1 MNSYTTYTVFQNKIK
16 KNLIAYK
23 NIDNKSK
30 ICAVVKANA
39 YGIGTINVVP
49 KIESLVDCFA
59 VANFQEA
66 KSASQYTSKPIIIL
80 NFVPEDTIFECAKNG
95 FQISVSNFSQLLQI
109 KKYSKEKAV
118 GIHLAVDTGMH
129 RIGFDSCEKFEKAL
143 KFIKNSKNIEIKGI
157 FSHIFNAKNK
167 QDTQKQNQIFEK
179 YLQILSQYFDI
190 SKITKH
196 LLASESA
203 IKYPEYRYDMV
214 RLGIV
219 LYANF
224 DGKEQFCD
232 AVQIKSK
239 IVGIKEVNIG
249 ESVGYNKKFIAKQ
262 KTKIATIPLG
272 YADGIL
278 RSYAKKGYV
287 LFKDKFCKI
296 VGNICMDMFAVD
308 ITGIDAKVGDAV
320 TIIGAD
326 KKHKISLNQ
335 IAKWQNT
342 ICYEVLTN
350 IKQNRLNLVL
360 KIN

>member
-1 MNSYTTYTVFQNKIK
+1 LQFTN
-16 KNLIAYK
+16 
-23 NIDNKSK
+23 
-30 ICAVVKANA
+30 
-39 YGIGTINVVP
+39 
-49 KIESLVDCFA
+49 
-59 VANFQEA
+59 
-66 KSASQYTSKPIIIL
+66 KPIIIL
-80 NFVPEDTIFECAKNG
+80 NFVPENTIFECAKNG
-95 FQISVSNFSQLLQI
+95 FEISVSNFSQLLQI
-109 KKYSKEKAV
+109 KKYSNNKKINV
-118 GIHLAVDTGMH
+118 HLAVDTGMH
-129 RIGFDSCEKFEKAL
+129 RIGFDSFEKFEKAL

-157 FSHIFNAKNK
+157 FSHIYNAKNK
-167 QDTQKQNQIFEK
+167 KDTQKQNQIFEK
-179 YLQILSQYFDI
+179 YLQILSKYFDI

-262 KTKIATIPLG
+262 KTKIAIIPIG
-272 YADGIL
+272 YADGIW

-287 LFKDKFCKI
+287 LLNDNFCKI

-308 ITGIDAKVGDAV
+308 ITGIDTKIGDTV

-326 KKHKISLNQ
+326 KKNKISLNQ
-335 IAKWQNT
+335 IAKWQDT
-342 ICYEVLTN
+342 ICYEFLTN
-350 IKQNRLNLVL
+350 IKQNRFNI